1 MTAISVEKLTREDAE
16 ELRFAG
22 MFLPM
27 LLASL
32 ELCGFQFAPFLREYD
47 RKYEKQMSQ
56 CDESQMKSEKMYHY
70 AQVVQRVSL

>member
-1 MTAISVEKLTREDAE
+1 MTAISVEKLTREDME

-32 ELCGFQFAPFLREYD
+32 ELCGFQFALRFYANTIANTKSKCLNAMN
-47 RKYEKQMSQ
+47 RK
-56 CDESQMKSEKMYHY
+56 
-70 AQVVQRVSL
+70 